1 MKTKFKNAFIL
12 LFYIFATIGIL
23 DMASHAVG
31 SFCINP
37 LNYIVKGIKN
47 ESK

>member
-1 MKTKFKNAFIL
+1 MKTKLKNAFIL
-12 LFYIFATIGIL
+12 IFYMLATIGIL
-23 DMASHAVG
+23 DMFSHTVG

>member
-1 MKTKFKNAFIL
+1 MKTKFKNVFIL
-12 LFYIFATIGIL
+12 IFYIFATIGIL
-23 DMASHAVG
+23 DMASHNVG

-37 LNYIVKGIKN
+37 LNYIVKGIKY